1 MVEFFTRLLD
11 TSDFPARWNCGR
23 WSAFDGWLHIIS
35 DSLIFLA
42 YAAIP
47 ATLIVLVRARRDF
60 AFTWVVWLFI
70 AFILSCGITHLIEA
84 MIFWWPVYRI
94 SGLTKAVTAG
104 VSLLAAVMVIRAM
117 PEILRLPS
125 VKKAN
130 EELAAA
136 LAREHALHEELTR
149 VHGQLEKRTS
159 TLAIRERRMREAV
172 GAAKACATVWEV
184 ESGAILWE
192 AGFFDAMASAG
203 IDWQREFDS
212 WASLIGERAAA
223 ELRDDARQA
232 ALTDSVL
239 HRRFDLPGHE
249 LLWELRVTATPE
261 ARVAGQADAMRG
273 MFGLIP
279 KDRNILRD
287 PR

>member
-1 MVEFFTRLLD
+1 MIEFFMNLLD

-23 WSAFDGWLHIIS
+23 WSAFTGWLHIVS
-35 DSLIFLA
+35 DTLIFLA

-47 ATLIVLVRARRDF
+47 AALFVLVRVRRDF

-84 MIFWWPVYRI
+84 MIFWWPAYRV
-94 SGLTKAVTAG
+94 SGLMKAVTAG
-104 VSLLAAVMVIRAM
+104 VSLLAAVTVIKAL
-117 PEILRLPS
+117 PEIVRLPS

-130 EELAAA
+130 EALAAA
-136 LAREHALHEELTR
+136 LEREQALHEQLTAT
-149 VHGQLEKRTS
+149 HEQLEKRTS
-159 TLAIRERRMREAV
+159 ALAIRDRRMREAV
-172 GAAKACATVWEV
+172 GAAKACALVWEV

-192 AGFFDAMASAG
+192 AGFLDAMASAG
-203 IDWQREFDS
+203 IDWQRNFDA
-212 WASLIGERAAA
+212 WDSLIGATAAD

-232 ALTDSVL
+232 VLTGSLL

-249 LLWELRVTATPE
+249 TRWDLRVTATPE
-261 ARVAGQADAMRG
+261 PRVAGQPDAMRG

-279 KDRNILRD
+279 KDRNVIAG
-287 PR
+287 PP